1 MHQDECYELGT
12 IVKTHGL
19 KGEVSCYL
27 DVDIPE
33 EYAKLDSVFIEIKR
47 NLEPYFIEKI
57 QLTAGNRAI
66 IKFEELNDL
75 AAAEKVVHC
84 KLYLPLDVLPNSEE
98 DDFYLHEILNYAVVD
113 AQKGK
118 LGVISNIYEGAQQDL
133 LGMSYQNKEVLI
145 PLVDAIV
152 LQVNHSEQIIEV
164 NLPEGLLELYLD
176 ENADKVRDE

>member
-27 DVDIPE
+27 DVDAPE
-33 EYAKLDSVFIEIKR
+33 EYAQMDSVFIEIKKK
-47 NLEPYFIEKI
+47 LEPYFIEKI
-57 QLTAGNRAI
+57 QLIGGNRAI

-75 AAAEKVVHC
+75 LAAEKIVHC
-84 KLYLPLDVLPNSEE
+84 KLYLPLDVLPDSDEE
-98 DDFYLHEILNYAVVD
+98 GYYLHEILNYGVVD
-113 AQKGK
+113 TQKGQ
-118 LGVISNIYEGAQQDL
+118 LGFISNIYEGAQQDL
-133 LGMSYQNKEVLI
+133 LGMTYQNKEVLI

-152 LQVNHSEQIIEV
+152 LQVNHEEKTVEV